1 MTNRDYYEILG
12 IGKNA
17 DQQEIKSAY
26 RQLAVKY
33 HPDKNA
39 GNKEAEERFKE
50 AAEAYSVLSDPE
62 KRTRYD
68 RFGHAGVSPGTGGFD
83 PDIFSDFSDI
93 LGDFFGFGDFFGRPG
108 GQRHQAQR
116 GADLRYDLRISFDD
130 AVSGVST
137 KIKIP
142 RMENCGTCDGSG
154 ADPDKGLTTCSACSG
169 RGSVRYQQGFFTI
182 SRTCSSCHGTG
193 QIVRS
198 PCSVCSG
205 RGQLRKEKVLEIRI
219 PPGVDEGSRL
229 RVAREGEGGARGGP
243 PGDLYVVIFVEEHPF
258 FIRQDH
264 HVYCEVPITFHQAA
278 LGAQIVV
285 PTLGGGQ
292 DKIKVP
298 AGTQPEAMFRLK
310 GRGIPSLNGTGK
322 GDQLVRVKVVTPT
335 KLTREQ
341 RELFERL
348 AEISEEEPPGGLFER
363 VKEMLS

>member
-1 MTNRDYYEILG
+1 MTSRDYYEILG
-12 IGKNA
+12 ISRNA

-26 RQLAVKY
+26 RKLAVRY

-39 GNKEAEERFKE
+39 GNQEAEERFKE

-62 KRTRYD
+62 KRTRYNQ
-68 RFGHAGVSPGTGGFD
+68 FGHAGVSPGTGGFD
-83 PDIFSDFSDI
+83 PEVFSDFSDV
-93 LGDFFGFGDFFGRPG
+93 LGDFFGFGDLFGHPDRR
-108 GQRHQAQR
+108 RHQQQR
-116 GADLRYDLRISFDD
+116 GADLLYHLKISFDE

-142 RMENCGTCDGSG
+142 RMENCGTCNGSR
-154 ADPDKGLTTCSACSG
+154 ADPDMGLANCSACNG

-198 PCSVCSG
+198 PCSACSG
-205 RGQLRKEKVLEIRI
+205 KGQLRKEKVLEIRI

-229 RVAREGEGGARGGP
+229 RVTREGEAGATGGP
-243 PGDLYVVIFVEEHPF
+243 PGDLYVVISVEEHPF
-258 FIRQDH
+258 FIRQDN

-278 LGAQIVV
+278 LGAQIAV
-285 PTLGGGQ
+285 PTLGGDQ
-292 DKIKVP
+292 DKIKMP
-298 AGTQPEAMFRLK
+298 AGTQPEAMFRLR
-310 GRGIPSLNGTGK
+310 GRGISSLNGTGK

-335 KLTREQ
+335 RLTSEQ

-348 AEISEEEPPGGLFER
+348 AEISGDEPTGGLFKKF
-363 VKEMLS
+363 KEMLS